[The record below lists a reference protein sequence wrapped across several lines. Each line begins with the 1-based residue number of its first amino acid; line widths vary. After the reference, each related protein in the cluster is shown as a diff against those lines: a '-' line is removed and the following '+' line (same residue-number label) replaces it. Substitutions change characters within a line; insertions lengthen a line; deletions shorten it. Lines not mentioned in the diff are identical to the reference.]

1 MFSEFQTIP
10 GWVAYAAHS
19 ILALSMALTGWR
31 IWKGSSIPDRIVA
44 LDLLAALIMAQITL
58 SVTYS
63 GFISFLDVATAIA
76 IIAFLAT
83 VAFARYLENKDAP
96 Q

>member
-1 MFSEFQTIP
+1 MFSEFQSIP
-10 GWVAYAAHS
+10 LWVAYIAHS
-19 ILALSMALTGWR
+19 ILAVSMALAGWR
-31 IWKGSSIPDRIVA
+31 ICKGPSVPDRIVA
-44 LDLLAALIMAQITL
+44 LDLLAALIMAQIAL
-58 SVTYS
+58 AVTHS

-96 Q
+96 L